1 MASSPDLTPAEWRV
15 MECLWERSPL
25 TGREV
30 SDRLGASAGWT
41 RSTALT
47 MLRRM
52 TEKGLIACSG
62 ESGVREYTPLLV
74 RSDAAQR
81 ETESFLDRVY
91 SGSVSMMVSAMT
103 KKQALPQ
110 SEIDELYALLS
121 SLEGEK

>member
-1 MASSPDLTPAEWRV
+1 MANDFDLTTAEWKV

-30 SDRLGASAGWT
+30 SEALAASAGWT

-52 TEKGLIACSG
+52 TEKGLIACSD
-62 ESGVREYTPLLV
+62 ENGVREYAPLII
-74 RSDAAQR
+74 RSDAVQR

-103 KKQALPQ
+103 KKQTLPQ

-121 SLEGEK
+121 SMEGGK

>member
-1 MASSPDLTPAEWRV
+1 MTNELDLTPAEWRV
-15 MECLWERSPL
+15 MECLWARSPL

-30 SDRLGASAGWT
+30 SESLAASAGWT

-52 TEKGLIACSG
+52 TEKGLIACSD
-62 ESGVREYTPLLV
+62 EKGVREYAPLLV

>member
-1 MASSPDLTPAEWRV
+1 MANELDLTTAEWKV

-30 SDRLGASAGWT
+30 SEALTASAGWT

-52 TEKGLIACSG
+52 TEKGLIACSD
-62 ESGVREYTPLLV
+62 ENGVREYAPLII
-74 RSDAAQR
+74 RSDAVQR

-103 KKQALPQ
+103 KKQTLPQ

-121 SLEGEK
+121 SMEGGK

>member
-1 MASSPDLTPAEWRV
+1 MANDLDLTTAEWRV

-30 SDRLGASAGWT
+30 SEALAASAGWP

-52 TEKGLIACSG
+52 TEKGLIACSD
-62 ESGVREYTPLLV
+62 ENGVREYAPLII
-74 RSDAAQR
+74 RSDAVQR
-81 ETESFLDRVY
+81 ETESFLDRFY

-103 KKQALPQ
+103 KKQTLPQ

-121 SLEGEK
+121 SMEGGK

>member
-30 SDRLGASAGWT
+30 SERLSASAGWT

-52 TEKGLIACSG
+52 TEKGLIACSD

-81 ETESFLDRVY
+81 ETESFLERVY

-110 SEIDELYALLS
+110 NEIDELYALLD
-121 SLEGEK
+121 SLEAEK

>member
-1 MASSPDLTPAEWRV
+1 MANELDLTTAEWKV

-30 SDRLGASAGWT
+30 SEALAASAGWT

-52 TEKGLIACSG
+52 TEKGLIACSD
-62 ESGVREYTPLLV
+62 ENGVREYAPLII
-74 RSDAAQR
+74 RSDAVQR

-103 KKQALPQ
+103 KKQTLPQ

-121 SLEGEK
+121 SMEGGK

>member
-1 MASSPDLTPAEWRV
+1 MTNELDLTPAEWKV
-15 MECLWERSPL
+15 MECLWARSPL

-30 SDRLGASAGWT
+30 SEALASSAGWT

-52 TEKGLIACSG
+52 TEKGLIACSD
-62 ESGVREYTPLLV
+62 EKGVREYAPLLV

-103 KKQALPQ
+103 QKRALPQ

>member
-1 MASSPDLTPAEWRV
+1 MTNELDLTTAEWKV

-30 SDRLGASAGWT
+30 SEALAASAGWT

-52 TEKGLIACSG
+52 TEKGLIACSD
-62 ESGVREYTPLLV
+62 ENGVREYAPLII
-74 RSDAAQR
+74 RSDAVQR

-103 KKQALPQ
+103 KKQTLPQ

-121 SLEGEK
+121 SMEGGK